1 MKQRIYLGVPKI
13 KRALISV
20 LVIALLILPLV
31 LFSGCGGAHP
41 NFEEVIAGAIE
52 AIDETQTYRME
63 IESNR
68 IENGE
73 AEGTS
78 IWIEFVAPDR
88 MHQVSRQLPENNNAE
103 ESINIGTVQYT
114 REINSND
121 WHARDWEDER
131 FAARN
136 IATGMLQSFGE
147 LVEVKE
153 LRDEKIDGVDCFHYT
168 GSMNLKGQ
176 QEEQLASLDQ
186 SDPHYEQQK
195 QMYDSIEY
203 IRDDIEFWI
212 GKDDYLLRQYI
223 TYMEVGEI
231 RDEDEDTEEVENFS
245 AITTCRFSNFN
256 EPVEIEPP
264 LIEPFEGV
272 HLIAKMREV
281 DSGGS
286 DPEHQLMDYEITV
299 SNEGTETANDLRL
312 FVDTQITIEGVQTYE
327 AESDIMP
334 VNLGPD
340 ETSTYRVSW
349 EYNLI
354 ELTKEKFLEYIRQN
368 TLRATWT
375 DTEKVQH
382 EEMLITGIK

>member
-1 MKQRIYLGVPKI
+1 MKRT
-13 KRALISV
+13 LISI
-20 LVIALLILPLV
+20 LVITLLILPLV
-31 LFSGCGGAHP
+31 LFFGCGDARP

-52 AIDETQTYRME
+52 ATDETQTYRME

-68 IENGE
+68 IEKGE

-88 MHQVSRQLPENNNAE
+88 MRQVSRQLPENNNAE

-136 IATGMLQSFGE
+136 IATGMLQSFSE

-153 LRDEKIDGVDCFHYT
+153 LRDEKIDGVDCFHYM
-168 GSMNLKGQ
+168 GSMNLKSK

-223 TYMEVGEI
+223 TYMEVGEV
-231 RDEDEDTEEVENFS
+231 RDEGEDTEEVENYS
-245 AITTCRFSNFN
+245 ATTTCKFSNFD

-264 LIEPFEGV
+264 LTEPFEGV
-272 HLIAKMREV
+272 HLIARMREV

-299 SNEGTETANDLRL
+299 SNEGTETANNLRL
-312 FVDTQITIEGVQTYE
+312 FVDTQITSAGEQTYE
-327 AESDIMP
+327 AEADIMP

-340 ETSTYRVSW
+340 KTATYRVSW

-354 ELTKEKFLEYIRQN
+354 ELTKGKFLEYIRQN

-375 DTEKVQH
+375 DTEEVQQ
-382 EEMLITGIK
+382 EEVLITSTE